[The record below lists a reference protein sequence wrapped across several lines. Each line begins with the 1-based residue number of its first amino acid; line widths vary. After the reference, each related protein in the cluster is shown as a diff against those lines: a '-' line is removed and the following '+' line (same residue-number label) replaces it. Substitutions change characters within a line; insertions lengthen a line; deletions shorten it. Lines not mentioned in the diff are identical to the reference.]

1 MVIHDETRVQAW
13 TQAREEKQEKVKEKG
28 HPALHLSVMAVQS
41 IACCVA
47 VLLALLL
54 RMAGGDAYQ
63 SLRQSFQKGL
73 ARNEWVTAMAVLWD
87 GDPLEKTKNEVLTD
101 VKQDTFTEDETAQ
114 LTGSSVAVEAMAPLE
129 SGTLTS
135 GYGQR
140 IHPINGT
147 EEFHSGVDVAA
158 PLGTDLI
165 AAYNG
170 EVVEVGENEQL
181 GKFIRLSHG
190 NGIEILYGHCQEVVA
205 VQGAAVKAGERVALV
220 GSTGVSTGSHVHIR
234 VSVDGTAC
242 DPATLLP
249 INRYA

>member
-13 TQAREEKQEKVKEKG
+13 TQAREKKQEQEKR

-87 GDPLEKTKNEVLTD
+87 GDPLEKTEAEKVDD
-101 VKQDTFTEDETAQ
+101 VKDETFTENKPAQ
-114 LTGSSVAVEAMAPLE
+114 LTGLSVAVEAMAPLE
-129 SGTLTS
+129 RGTLTS

-158 PLGTDLI
+158 PLGTDLV
-165 AAYNG
+165 AAYDG

-205 VQGAAVKAGERVALV
+205 MQGTAVKAGERVALV

-249 INRYA
+249 IHRYA